1 MTDPAPTDPLT
12 PAPAMHRIFTASLI
26 IGVPGSGKT
35 TLFKGYSE
43 YLWETYRK
51 ILLLYS
57 WDGGAIP
64 TDVQKRMKQGLIRY
78 WRARTRSAPGLGLE
92 TMYLA
97 SKGYWPA
104 QINAETG
111 ETSPAVQ
118 LVPPVTV
125 KYHVTCNKGHGL
137 ATVPA
142 VSLITPMFCT
152 PCGAFIPQADL
163 RVKEDSARTKGFET
177 VGGVGFDGLTSMG
190 DVVLDHMDL
199 QRGEGLIGGEKSAF
213 GGVVVSGT
221 HKFGGNN
228 RADVGFGQT
237 RAHQFVNNSLSI
249 PYLVEGPVFTAL
261 AMEATDEGGLPIVGA
276 KLPGRA
282 ATDEASAWF
291 GNVMETGK
299 IPDDQGRPCFALYL
313 RPFVDPQGRRHLLKT
328 SASPTGVPDKLV
340 DPAPEVNQ
348 PYTVV
353 NLGSVFRMLD
363 EDLRRSLLEELPGAP
378 GIPTTMMEYG
388 EPLTVEPATNGST
401 VAAPAP
407 VPSPANGTVAAS
419 TPPTVAAPAAV
430 TPSAPPGGAPLLMVA
445 RPRTR
450 TRAQPAIPTM
460 LAPVETAAAP
470 APATGAEAPAPSA
483 PETSAPVA
491 NGVAAVSTPAP
502 VAAVPTGTT
511 PPPPPGMRPPLKVPG
526 SA

>member
-1 MTDPAPTDPLT
+1 MTDPIAVPSTPTGPET
-12 PAPAMHRIFTASLI
+12 AAQVMHRIFTATLV

-35 TLFKGYSE
+35 TLFKGLAE
-43 YLWETYRK
+43 YLWETHK
-51 ILLLYS
+51 KVLLLYS

-97 SKGYWPA
+97 SRGYWPRI
-104 QINAETG
+104 INPETG

-125 KYHVTCNKGHGL
+125 KYVVTCPKGHAL
-137 ATVPA
+137 STVPA
-142 VSLITPMFCT
+142 ISLVTPMFCT
-152 PCGAFIPQADL
+152 PCGQFIGQPDL
-163 RVKEDSARTKGFET
+163 RVSEQAHRTKGFEA

-213 GGVVVSGT
+213 GGVVISGT

-291 GNVMETGK
+291 GNVMETAK
-299 IPDDQGRPCFALYL
+299 TPDDQGRPCFTLLL

-340 DPAPEVNQ
+340 DPAEVLQQ

-353 NLGSVFRMLD
+353 NLGSVFKMLD
-363 EDLRRSLLEELPGAP
+363 NDLRRSLQEELVGAP
-378 GIPTTMMEYG
+378 GIPAGLMEYG
-388 EPLTVEPATNGST
+388 EAATIEMAQASAGTGIPPLTLTPATPAAAAPVSTPLAQAASPQVGTSGLMVAKPRVKKGNGAQAIPVGPPASVEPAVATP
-401 VAAPAP
+401 VAAPSPVTAP
-407 VPSPANGTVAAS
+407 ATQQPTAVVT
-419 TPPTVAAPAAV
+419 TPVIPNVTGVAAP
-430 TPSAPPGGAPLLMVA
+430 S
-445 RPRTR
+445 
-450 TRAQPAIPTM
+450 
-460 LAPVETAAAP
+460 
-470 APATGAEAPAPSA
+470 
-483 PETSAPVA
+483 
-491 NGVAAVSTPAP
+491 
-502 VAAVPTGTT
+502 GTT
-511 PPPPPGMRPPLKVPG
+511 PPPPPGMKPPMKAPG
-526 SA
+526 S